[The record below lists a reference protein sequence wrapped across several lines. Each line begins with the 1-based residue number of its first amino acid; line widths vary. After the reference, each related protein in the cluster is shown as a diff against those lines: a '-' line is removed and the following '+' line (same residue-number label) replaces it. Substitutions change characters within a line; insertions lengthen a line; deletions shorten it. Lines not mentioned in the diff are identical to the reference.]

1 MSSKTS
7 TMPAHGSFQVVSAY
21 RKILSLAD
29 RIPFWLVQGAARV
42 AVATV
47 FWNSAQSKL
56 ASWQVTQQ
64 LFAMEYHVPL
74 LSPEIAAPLATAT
87 ELTGSVL
94 VFLGLFARF
103 GASALLG
110 VVAVIQLFIFP
121 GNWAEHLLWSSLLLL
136 IVSRGAG
143 KLSLDELASR
153 YFRARS

>member
-1 MSSKTS
+1 MISKTS
-7 TMPAHGSFQVVSAY
+7 SLPASGGFSVVSAY
-21 RKILSLAD
+21 RKILGLAD
-29 RIPFWLVQGAARV
+29 RIPFWLIQGAARV

-94 VFLGLFARF
+94 VFFGLFARF
-103 GASALLG
+103 GALALLG

-136 IVSRGAG
+136 ILARGAG
-143 KLSLDELASR
+143 KVSLDELAR
-153 YFRARS
+153 QYFRAKS